1 MPSIKDF
8 DKKKKK
14 THKKSSSAERT
25 DSKRSHDNNSPEAD
39 NSFLNASDDNNNH
52 NREATDDYIKSQQRR
67 PSKIETGSEAPTDFA
82 SKEIHEPPRSKSED
96 QDPAESFQ
104 SFSEPESFELQF
116 PGSFIVKEKA
126 PKVFDLAERIA
137 GDWINDGKFEALPVG
152 HPLAQILAAKTL
164 AKAKS
169 LEKNVLSSS
178 PVILAKMG
186 LEYAKAKIKR

>member
-14 THKKSSSAERT
+14 SHKKSVNVEAAH
-25 DSKRSHDNNSPEAD
+25 SKSLPDNNSTEIVEDSDLQAAD
-39 NSFLNASDDNNNH
+39 
-52 NREATDDYIKSQQRR
+52 EYVKSQQRR
-67 PSKIETGSEAPTDFA
+67 PSKIETGSEAPPDFA
-82 SKEIHEPPRSKSED
+82 SKEIHEPVRKKFSE
-96 QDPAESFQ
+96 QDESESFQ

-116 PGSFIVKEKA
+116 PGSFIVKEKV

-137 GDWINDGKFEALPVG
+137 GDWVNDGKFEALPVG
-152 HPLAQILAAKTL
+152 HPLVQILAAKTL

-169 LEKNVLSSS
+169 LEKNVLNSS

-186 LEYAKAKIKR
+186 FEYAKTKIKR